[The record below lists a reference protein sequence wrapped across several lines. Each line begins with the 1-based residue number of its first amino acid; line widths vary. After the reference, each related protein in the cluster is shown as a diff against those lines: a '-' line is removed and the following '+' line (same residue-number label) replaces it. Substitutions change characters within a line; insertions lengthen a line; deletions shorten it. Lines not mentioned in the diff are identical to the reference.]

1 MVVVIWT
8 PLAVV
13 YTQGRSPVHIVWG
26 SDLLIEKVAYCLRC
40 RSHPSV
46 LRDVHSLVNHVR
58 VGWLVRGDVKIHRL
72 QPQLSAAS
80 CSHLFSDM
88 CSSNV
93 VAAAFSQPQST
104 SLHLPDVR
112 CYLH

>member
-1 MVVVIWT
+1 MAEFCV
-8 PLAVV
+8 
-13 YTQGRSPVHIVWG
+13 
-26 SDLLIEKVAYCLRC
+26 
-40 RSHPSV
+40 SV
-46 LRDVHSLVNHVR
+46 LCLQFSHGNDTLCVLVLDLRILPVTSQPPTQVHPMVTEPEAFVLR
-58 VGWLVRGDVKIHRL
+58 VPAPSGEFKINT
-72 QPQLSAAS
+72 LSAAS